1 MIGSVSI
8 HQPSLGLRD
17 LQRLYQPAQQ
27 PAVRP
32 VQPSQAEVQTQ
43 LQVNDTTQF
52 STRQGR
58 VPAAMVKL
66 FEDAPAQAVTGKS
79 AASASRMAESS
90 PVRSYI
96 SQAAPAHNVT
106 RTQHEH
112 SRIATEQQIN
122 PQAFAAEQGSRSGNY
137 HAASHILANQSTQRQ
152 EQSAHATSNK
162 HNMHKAQQYHQNQQL
177 KPMPRPAAPAP
188 AAAPQQPTLLQDMG
202 RFIKDVFVPG
212 GAKPAQSAKPAAARP
227 ATVGRLSIVA

>member
-32 VQPSQAEVQTQ
+32 AQPSQAEVQTQ

-66 FEDAPAQAVTGKS
+66 FDDAPHAAGTG
-79 AASASRMAESS
+79 AAMAHRVAEGGA
-90 PVRSYI
+90 VRSHI
-96 SQAAPAHNVT
+96 SQAAPAHHVT

-112 SRIATEQQIN
+112 SRVATEQQIN

-212 GAKPAQSAKPAAARP
+212 SAKPAQSAKPAAARP